1 MSGERIAAMESV
13 SMDMWPAFIN
23 ATLESIPG
31 AEEKIAFDKFHV
43 AKYLGEAVDKVRR
56 EEHKALMAEGRD
68 DLKGSKYTWQ
78 YNPQNMRARQWRDFK
93 SLRKSAL
100 KTARGPGRS
109 KSWQC
114 HYGITS
120 AKLGRRK
127 VGSVGFLGR

>member
-1 MSGERIAAMESV
+1 MGAHFRLESVPIFRRNGCPLSLGICTSLSGEQIAAIESV

-78 YNPQNMRARQWRDFK
+78 YNPKGSSPDR
-93 SLRKSAL
+93 
-100 KTARGPGRS
+100 
-109 KSWQC
+109 
-114 HYGITS
+114 
-120 AKLGRRK
+120 
-127 VGSVGFLGR
+127 VGNEA